1 MCYDVLT
8 TSSEDDGVK
17 ERSDRVQKMPGRGR
31 GEGER
36 ERESSSGNHIG
47 VKVFVEQPW
56 GPIGNN
62 ERKCQGVLMR
72 RMLAELLHKVCSCT
86 L

>member
-17 ERSDRVQKMPGRGR
+17 ERSASVQKMPGRGR

-36 ERESSSGNHIG
+36 ERAP
-47 VKVFVEQPW
+47 V
-56 GPIGNN
+56 
-62 ERKCQGVLMR
+62 
-72 RMLAELLHKVCSCT
+72 AAT
-86 L
+86 